1 MTLIHVFVFR
11 LTNTRLL
18 PKQRHLHFQTV
29 EDAAEVVLQ
38 VKFTSNTRNVM
49 KLNKTAICSI
59 KCVYFKTLLFIFMK
73 TINSL

>member
-18 PKQRHLHFQTV
+18 PKQRHFHFESV

-38 VKFTSNTRNVM
+38 VKFTSNTRNPMQSNSIALQFVQSNVFTL
-49 KLNKTAICSI
+49 KL
-59 KCVYFKTLLFIFMK
+59 YYLF
-73 TINSL
+73 L